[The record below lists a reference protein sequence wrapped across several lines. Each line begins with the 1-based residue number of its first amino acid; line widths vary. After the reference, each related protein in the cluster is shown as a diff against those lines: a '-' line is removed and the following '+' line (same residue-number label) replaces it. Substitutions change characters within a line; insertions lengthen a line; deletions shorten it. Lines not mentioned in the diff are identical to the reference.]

1 MIIKDRARQDRKD
14 AVVVSSYEL
23 HRLLHEQEVLRSGLT
38 STGSCGVWEAAEV
51 KWAHM
56 DIS

>member
-14 AVVVSSYEL
+14 AVVVSMT
-23 HRLLHEQEVLRSGLT
+23 RLLHEQEVLRSGLT